1 MGVCPNS
8 PGRRGPG
15 AVGLPIVCGG
25 AAIASGDAIVG
36 DRDGVVVV
44 PRARLA
50 ETLANLERV
59 KAAEAAMLA
68 EVRGGLKELPVGGA
82 RGGATAARDG

>member
-1 MGVCPNS
+1 M
-8 PGRRGPG
+8 
-15 AVGLPIVCGG
+15 
-25 AAIASGDAIVG
+25 VG

-68 EVRGGLKELPVGGA
+68 EVRGGSRSFRSA
-82 RGGATAARDG
+82 RRAAARRRRVTA

>member
-1 MGVCPNS
+1 V
-8 PGRRGPG
+8 
-15 AVGLPIVCGG
+15 
-25 AAIASGDAIVG
+25 IVG

-59 KAAEAAMLA
+59 KATEAAML
-68 EVRGGLKELPVGGA
+68 EQVRGGLKELPVGGA
-82 RGGATAARDG
+82 AWRRDSGA